1 MGVNLEKCDMIF
13 IDTAPFIYFFEKNE
27 KYFQPMSMLF
37 DIIYDND
44 VQVVT
49 SLITYIEITTHPMK
63 LGNKKLASKYRDYF
77 TNSENISLYPVNLL
91 IAEEAVIF
99 RSRYKM
105 KTPDAIQLATAAVC
119 GADYIVSNDNS
130 WSKISDVPLVLID
143 DIAGD

>member
-1 MGVNLEKCDMIF
+1 MIF

-37 DIIYDND
+37 DFIYDND

-49 SLITYIEITTHPMK
+49 SIITYIEITTHPMK
-63 LGNKKLASKYRDYF
+63 LGNKKLALKYRDYF

-91 IAEEAVIF
+91 IAEEAVLF
-99 RSRYKM
+99 RTKYKM

-119 GADYIVSNDNS
+119 GADYIVSNDGLWNRM
-130 WSKISDVPLVLID
+130 SDAPVIMVDELLKD
-143 DIAGD
+143 